1 MSKYTYENTANASAS
16 SLNSALT
23 GYASA
28 LGARRTTD
36 SKALESATS
45 WISDRE
51 NYIKKDVKDRLTK
64 DLERDELLRIYSA
77 EKALRPTDKDTWVQ
91 QFRDRN
97 GYGYFLDQ
105 SDVDAQATDLEKRER
120 ADYKYRFEKDM
131 KGISDA
137 DILRNSNDA
146 IFGKLGRNG
155 IYNRSKEEV
164 DAFGNSIDKRATDAL
179 SPMLNEAVDKI
190 SKEQNIDPMDVKNNP
205 VLLDELSAEMQKYMP
220 NRTIDKASMGNTIQD
235 YYSDAATKLRADK
248 EATNIANINTEL
260 DNLIRANK
268 YNPNVDYKTVKDK
281 ISSSSLS
288 NQEKDAKIS
297 ELDKY
302 YTKSQYSV
310 VSKYLDKALQNSD
323 LSPAVVANLVP
334 ILTSKNTVL
343 NNKLRELDIPQ
354 TVIDSVGTS
363 VLSDFLSKKRDIT
376 VSKLDK
382 DIGADNAKLSSNILN
397 SSNFINVKENTQ
409 LAEVLTSDL
418 KPMEQ
423 KTTAEA
429 KLLNKIDGSDLQG
442 IRNEVE
448 NWASRISKTSG
459 INSDI
464 LSTLAY
470 NYISNLD
477 NKTLE
482 KVKTGGYTKFLENIN
497 KTVTYNNNNTYIK
510 NIINNNKSK
519 KDVNSYQ
526 LTKDIKQ

>member
-1 MSKYTYENTANASAS
+1 MSRYTYENTANTY

-23 GYASA
+23 GYAGA
-28 LGARRTTD
+28 LASKRATEN
-36 SKALESATS
+36 KALDSATS
-45 WISDRE
+45 WLSDRE
-51 NYIKKDVKDRLTK
+51 TYIKNDVKDRLKK

-105 SDVDAQATDLEKRER
+105 SDVDAQANALETRER
-120 ADYKYRFEKDM
+120 ADYKTRFEKDM

-146 IFGKLGRNG
+146 IFGQLGKNG

-179 SPMLNEAVDKI
+179 GPMLNEAVDKI

-235 YYSDAATKLRADK
+235 YYSDAATKLRANK

-268 YNPNVDYKTVKDK
+268 DNPNVDYQNVKDR

-302 YTKSQYSV
+302 YVKSQFDV
-310 VSKYLDKALQNSD
+310 ISKHLDKALQNSD
-323 LSPAVVANLVP
+323 LSPTVVANLVP
-334 ILTSKNTVL
+334 ILTSKNNVL
-343 NNKLRELDIPQ
+343 NNKFRELGIDQ
-354 TVIDSVGTS
+354 TVIDSVGTT
-363 VLSDFLSKKRDIT
+363 VLSNFLSKKKDIT

-382 DIGADNAKLSSNILN
+382 DIGADNAKLASNMLN

-409 LAEVLTSDL
+409 LGEVLTSDL

-429 KLLNKIDGSDLQG
+429 KLLNKIDGSDLNG
-442 IRNEVE
+442 IKTDVE
-448 NWASRISKTSG
+448 NWASKTSKISG
-459 INSDI
+459 IDKDI

-477 NKTLE
+477 TEALN
-482 KVKTGGYTKFLENIN
+482 KVKSGGYNNFLKNIGD
-497 KTVTYNNNNTYIK
+497 TVNYNNNNTYIK
-510 NIINNNKSK
+510 NIINNNKNK
-519 KDVNSYQ
+519 RDVNSYQ

>member
-1 MSKYTYENTANASAS
+1 MSRYTYENTANAG

-23 GYASA
+23 RYASA
-28 LGARRTTD
+28 LGAKRTTE
-36 SKALESATS
+36 SKALEDATS
-45 WISDRE
+45 WLSGRE
-51 NYIKKDVKDRLTK
+51 TYIKNDVKDRLKK

-77 EKALRPTDKDTWVQ
+77 EKDLRPTDKDTWVQ

-97 GYGYFLDQ
+97 GYDYFLDQ
-105 SDVDAQATDLEKRER
+105 SDVDAQATALENRER
-120 ADYKYRFEKDM
+120 ADYKTRFEKDM

-164 DAFGNSIDKRATDAL
+164 DAFGNSIDKRAADAL
-179 SPMLNEAVDKI
+179 GPMLNEAVDKI

-220 NRTIDKASMGNTIQD
+220 NRTIDKASIGNTIQD
-235 YYSDAATKLRADK
+235 YYSDAATKLRANK
-248 EATNIANINTEL
+248 EATNKANINTEL

-268 YNPNVDYKTVKDK
+268 DNPNVDYQNVKDR

-288 NQEKDAKIS
+288 NQEKDTKIS
-297 ELDKY
+297 ELDKNY
-302 YTKSQYSV
+302 VKSQYDV
-310 VSKYLDKALQNSD
+310 ISKHLDKALQNSD
-323 LSPAVVANLVP
+323 LSPTVVANLVP
-334 ILTSKNTVL
+334 ILTSKNNVL
-343 NNKLRELDIPQ
+343 NNKLRELGIKQ
-354 TVIDSVGTS
+354 TDIDSVGTA
-363 VLSDFLSKKRDIT
+363 VLSDFLSKKKDIT

-382 DIGADNAKLSSNILN
+382 DIGADNSKLASNIAN
-397 SSNFINVKENTQ
+397 SSDFINVNENTQ

-418 KPMEQ
+418 SPMEQ
-423 KTTAEA
+423 KNTAEA
-429 KLLNKIDGSDLQG
+429 KLINKMDNSDLQG
-442 IRNEVE
+442 IKTDVE
-448 NWASRISKTSG
+448 DWASKTSKISG
-459 INSDI
+459 INRDI

-477 NKTLE
+477 AKALDKIKDGDYNS
-482 KVKTGGYTKFLENIN
+482 FLNNIG
-497 KTVTYNNNNTYIK
+497 KTVTYNNNSTYIK

-519 KDVNSYQ
+519 RDVNSYQ

>member
-1 MSKYTYENTANASAS
+1 MSRYTYENTANAG

-23 GYASA
+23 SYANA
-28 LGARRTTD
+28 LGAKRVLD
-36 SKALESATS
+36 SKALDSATS

-51 NYIKKDVKDRLTK
+51 TYIKNDVKDRLKK

-77 EKALRPTDKDTWVQ
+77 EKDLRPTDKDTWVQ

-105 SDVDAQATDLEKRER
+105 SDVDAQANALETRER
-120 ADYKYRFEKDM
+120 ADYKTRFEKDM
-131 KGISDA
+131 QGISDA

-146 IFGKLGRNG
+146 IFGQLGKNG

-164 DAFGNSIDKRATDAL
+164 DAFRNSIDKRATDAL
-179 SPMLNEAVDKI
+179 SPMLNEAVDKVA
-190 SKEQNIDPMDVKNNP
+190 KEQNIDPMDVKDNP

-220 NRTIDKASMGNTIQD
+220 NRTIDKASIGSKIQD
-235 YYSDAATKLRADK
+235 YYSDAATKLRASK

-268 YNPNVDYKTVKDK
+268 DNPNVDYKSVKDR

-302 YTKSQYSV
+302 YVKSQYSV
-310 VSKYLDKALQNSD
+310 IAKHLDKALQNSD
-323 LSPAVVANLVP
+323 LSPTVVASLVP
-334 ILTSKNTVL
+334 ILTSKNNAL
-343 NNKLRELDIPQ
+343 NSNLRDLGIDQ
-354 TVIDSVGTS
+354 AVIDNVGNTI
-363 VLSDFLSKKRDIT
+363 LKDFLSKKKDIT

-382 DIGADNAKLSSNILN
+382 DIGADNAKLASNIST
-397 SSNFINVKENTQ
+397 SSNFINVNKNTQ

-423 KTTAEA
+423 RTTAEA
-429 KLLNKIDGSDLQG
+429 KLINKISGSDLDG
-442 IRNEVE
+442 IKTDVD
-448 NWASRISKTSG
+448 NWASKTSKISG
-459 INSDI
+459 IDKDI

-470 NYISNLD
+470 NYIGNLD
-477 NKTLE
+477 NKALD
-482 KVKTGGYTKFLENIN
+482 KVKGGEYNNFLKNIGD
-497 KTVTYNNNNTYIK
+497 TVMYNNNNTHIK
-510 NIINNNKSK
+510 NIINNNKNK
-519 KDVNSYQ
+519 RDVNSYQ
-526 LTKDIKQ
+526 LTKDTNQ

>member
-1 MSKYTYENTANASAS
+1 MSRYTYENTANAG

-28 LGARRTTD
+28 LGNRRTTD

-45 WISDRE
+45 WLSDRE
-51 NYIKKDVKDRLTK
+51 NYIKKDVKDRLKK

-105 SDVDAQATDLEKRER
+105 SDVDAQATDLEKREI
-120 ADYKYRFEKDM
+120 ADYKTRFEKDM

-155 IYNRSKEEV
+155 IYNRSKEEI
-164 DAFGNSIDKRATDAL
+164 DALGTSIDKRATNAL
-179 SPMLNEAVDKI
+179 GPMLNEAVDKI

-220 NRTIDKASMGNTIQD
+220 NRTIDKASIGNTIQD

-268 YNPNVDYKTVKDK
+268 DNPNVDYQNVKDR

-297 ELDKY
+297 ELDKHY
-302 YTKSQYSV
+302 VKSQYDV
-310 VSKYLDKALQNSD
+310 VSKHLDKALQNSD
-323 LSPAVVANLVP
+323 LSPTVVASLVP
-334 ILTSKNTVL
+334 ILTSKNTAL
-343 NNKLRELDIPQ
+343 NNKLRELGIEQ
-354 TVIDSVGTS
+354 TTIDSVGTE
-363 VLSDFLSKKRDIT
+363 VLSNFLSKKKDIT

-382 DIGADNAKLSSNILN
+382 DIGADNSKLSNNIAN
-397 SSNFINVKENTQ
+397 SSDFINVNKNTQ
-409 LAEVLTSDL
+409 LAEVLTSDVN
-418 KPMEQ
+418 PMEQ
-423 KTTAEA
+423 KNTAEA
-429 KLLNKIDGSDLQG
+429 KLINKMDESDLRG
-442 IRNEVE
+442 IKTDVE
-448 NWASRISKTSG
+448 NWASKTSKTSG
-459 INSDI
+459 IDRDI

-477 NKTLE
+477 NKALE
-482 KVKTGGYTKFLENIN
+482 KVKDGGYNHFLENIR
-497 KTVTYNNNNTYIK
+497 KTVTFNNNSTYIK
-510 NIINNNKSK
+510 NIINNNKNK
-519 KDVNSYQ
+519 RDVNSYQ

>member
-1 MSKYTYENTANASAS
+1 MSRYTYENTANAG

-23 GYASA
+23 TYASA
-28 LGARRTTD
+28 LGAKRTTEN
-36 SKALESATS
+36 KALDSATS
-45 WISDRE
+45 WLSDRE
-51 NYIKKDVKDRLTK
+51 TYIKNDVKDRLKK

-105 SDVDAQATDLEKRER
+105 SDVDAQANALETRER
-120 ADYKYRFEKDM
+120 ADYKTRFEKDM

-146 IFGKLGRNG
+146 IFGQLGRNG

-179 SPMLNEAVDKI
+179 GPMLNEAVDKI

-235 YYSDAATKLRADK
+235 YYSDAATKLRANK

-268 YNPNVDYKTVKDK
+268 DNPNVDYQNVKDK

-288 NQEKDAKIS
+288 NQEKDTKIS

-302 YTKSQYSV
+302 YVKSQYDV
-310 VSKYLDKALQNSD
+310 ISKHLDKALQNRD
-323 LSPAVVANLVP
+323 LSPTVVANLVP

-343 NNKLRELDIPQ
+343 NNKLRGLDIPQ
-354 TVIDSVGTS
+354 TVIDSVGTD
-363 VLSDFLSKKRDIT
+363 VLSNFLSKKKDIT

-397 SSNFINVKENTQ
+397 SSNFINVKENAQ

-429 KLLNKIDGSDLQG
+429 KLLNKIGGSDLQG

-448 NWASRISKTSG
+448 NWASKTSKISG
-459 INSDI
+459 IDKDI

-477 NKTLE
+477 TEALK
-482 KVKTGGYTKFLENIN
+482 KVKSGEYNNFLKNIGD
-497 KTVTYNNNNTYIK
+497 TVTYNNNNTYIK
-510 NIINNNKSK
+510 NIINNNKNK
-519 KDVNSYQ
+519 RDVNSYQ

>member
-1 MSKYTYENTANASAS
+1 MSRYTYENTANAG
-16 SLNSALT
+16 SLNSAIT

-28 LGARRTTD
+28 LNTRRSTD
-36 SKALESATS
+36 NKALESATS
-45 WISDRE
+45 WISGRE
-51 NYIKKDVKDRLTK
+51 NYIKNDVKDRLKK

-77 EKALRPTDKDTWVQ
+77 EKALRPTDKDAWVQ

-120 ADYKYRFEKDM
+120 ADYKSRFEKDM

-146 IFGKLGRNG
+146 IFGQLGRNG

-164 DAFGNSIDKRATDAL
+164 DALGTSIDKRATNAL
-179 SPMLNEAVDKI
+179 GPMLNEAVDKI

-220 NRTIDKASMGNTIQD
+220 NRAIDKASIGNTIQD

-268 YNPNVDYKTVKDK
+268 DNPNVDYQNVKDK

-288 NQEKDAKIS
+288 NQEKDSKIS

-302 YTKSQYSV
+302 YVKSQYDV
-310 VSKYLDKALQNSD
+310 ISKYLDKSLQNSD
-323 LSPAVVANLVP
+323 LSPTVVANLVP
-334 ILTSKNTVL
+334 ILTSKNNVL
-343 NNKLRELDIPQ
+343 NNKLRELGIPQ
-354 TVIDSVGTS
+354 TVIDSVGTD
-363 VLSDFLSKKRDIT
+363 VLSNFLSKKKDIT

-382 DIGADNAKLSSNILN
+382 DIGADNSKLASNIAN
-397 SSNFINVKENTQ
+397 SSDFIHVNKNTQ
-409 LAEVLTSDL
+409 LAEVLTSDVN
-418 KPMEQ
+418 PMEQ
-423 KTTAEA
+423 KNTAES
-429 KLLNKIDGSDLQG
+429 KLILRVDNSDLQG
-442 IRNEVE
+442 IRNNVE
-448 NWASRISKTSG
+448 NWASKTSKSSG

-482 KVKTGGYTKFLENIN
+482 KVKTGEYNHFLENIG
-497 KTVTYNNNNTYIK
+497 KTVTYNNNSTYIK

>member
-1 MSKYTYENTANASAS
+1 MSRYTYENTANAG

-23 GYASA
+23 SYAGA
-28 LGARRTTD
+28 LASKRATEN
-36 SKALESATS
+36 KALDSATS
-45 WISDRE
+45 WLSDRE
-51 NYIKKDVKDRLTK
+51 TYIKNDVKDRLKK

-105 SDVDAQATDLEKRER
+105 SDVDAQANALETRER
-120 ADYKYRFEKDM
+120 ADYKTRFEKDM

-146 IFGKLGRNG
+146 IFGQLGKNG

-164 DAFGNSIDKRATDAL
+164 DAFGNSIDKRAADAL
-179 SPMLNEAVDKI
+179 GPMLNEAVDKI

-268 YNPNVDYKTVKDK
+268 DNPNVDYQNVKDR

-302 YTKSQYSV
+302 YVKSQFDV
-310 VSKYLDKALQNSD
+310 ISKHLDKSLQNSD
-323 LSPAVVANLVP
+323 LSPTVVANLVP
-334 ILTSKNTVL
+334 ILTSKNNAL
-343 NNKLRELDIPQ
+343 NNKFRELGIDQ
-354 TVIDSVGTS
+354 TVIDSVGTT
-363 VLSDFLSKKRDIT
+363 VLSNFFSKKKDIT

-382 DIGADNAKLSSNILN
+382 DIGADNSKLASNILN
-397 SSNFINVKENTQ
+397 SSNFINVKENAQ
-409 LAEVLTSDL
+409 LGEVLTSDL

-429 KLLNKIDGSDLQG
+429 KLLNKIDGSDLNG
-442 IRNEVE
+442 IKADVE
-448 NWASRISKTSG
+448 NWASKTSKISG
-459 INSDI
+459 IDKDI

-477 NKTLE
+477 TEALK
-482 KVKTGGYTKFLENIN
+482 KVKSGEYNNFLKNIGD
-497 KTVTYNNNNTYIK
+497 TVNYNNNNTYIK
-510 NIINNNKSK
+510 NIINNNKNK
-519 KDVNSYQ
+519 RDVNSYQ

>member
-1 MSKYTYENTANASAS
+1 MSRYTYENTANAG

-28 LGARRTTD
+28 LGNRRTTD

-45 WISDRE
+45 WLSDRE
-51 NYIKKDVKDRLTK
+51 NYIKKDVKDRLKK

-105 SDVDAQATDLEKRER
+105 SDVDAQATDLEKREI
-120 ADYKYRFEKDM
+120 ADYKTRFEKDM

-155 IYNRSKEEV
+155 IYNRSKEEI
-164 DAFGNSIDKRATDAL
+164 DALGTSIDKRATNAL
-179 SPMLNEAVDKI
+179 GPMLNEAVDKI

-220 NRTIDKASMGNTIQD
+220 NRTIDKASIGNTIQD

-268 YNPNVDYKTVKDK
+268 DNPNVDYQNVKDR

-297 ELDKY
+297 ELDKHY
-302 YTKSQYSV
+302 VKSQYDV
-310 VSKYLDKALQNSD
+310 VSKHLDKALQNSD
-323 LSPAVVANLVP
+323 LSPTVVASLVP
-334 ILTSKNTVL
+334 ILTSKNTAL
-343 NNKLRELDIPQ
+343 NNKLRELGIEQ
-354 TVIDSVGTS
+354 TTIDSVGTE
-363 VLSDFLSKKRDIT
+363 VLSNFLSKKKDIT

-382 DIGADNAKLSSNILN
+382 DIGADNSKLASNIAN
-397 SSNFINVKENTQ
+397 SSDFIHVNKNTQ
-409 LAEVLTSDL
+409 LAEVLTSDVN
-418 KPMEQ
+418 PMEQ
-423 KTTAEA
+423 KNTAEA
-429 KLLNKIDGSDLQG
+429 KLINKMDESDLRG
-442 IRNEVE
+442 IKTDVE
-448 NWASRISKTSG
+448 NWASKTSKTSG
-459 INSDI
+459 IDRDI

-477 NKTLE
+477 NKALE
-482 KVKTGGYTKFLENIN
+482 KVKDGGYNNFLVNIG
-497 KTVTYNNNNTYIK
+497 KTVMFNNNSTYIK
-510 NIINNNKSK
+510 NIINNNKNK
-519 KDVNSYQ
+519 RDVNSYQ

>member
-1 MSKYTYENTANASAS
+1 MSRYTYENTANAG

-28 LGARRTTD
+28 LNARRTLD

-51 NYIKKDVKDRLTK
+51 NYIKKDVADRLKK

-77 EKALRPTDKDTWVQ
+77 EKDLRPTDKDTWVQ

-105 SDVDAQATDLEKRER
+105 SDVDTQATALENRER
-120 ADYKYRFEKDM
+120 ADYKTRFEKDM

-146 IFGKLGRNG
+146 IFGKLGKNG

-164 DAFGNSIDKRATDAL
+164 DALGNSIDKKATDAL
-179 SPMLNEAVDKI
+179 GPMLNEAVDKI
-190 SKEQNIDPMDVKNNP
+190 SKEQNIDPMDVKDNP

-220 NRTIDKASMGNTIQD
+220 NRTIDKSSIGSTIQD
-235 YYSDAATKLRADK
+235 YYSDTATKLRTNK
-248 EATNIANINTEL
+248 EATNKANINTEL
-260 DNLIRANK
+260 DNIIRANR
-268 YNPNVDYKTVKDK
+268 YNPNVDYQNVKDS

-297 ELDKY
+297 ELNNY
-302 YTKSQYSV
+302 YVKSQFGV
-310 VSKYLDKALQNSD
+310 ISKHLDKALQNSD
-323 LSPAVVANLVP
+323 LSPTVVANLVP
-334 ILTSKNTVL
+334 ILTSKNNVL
-343 NNKLRELDIPQ
+343 NNKLRELGIDQ
-354 TVIDSVGTS
+354 TVIDSVGTD
-363 VLSDFLSKKRDIT
+363 VLSNFLSKKKDIT

-382 DIGADNAKLSSNILN
+382 DIGADNSKLASNIAN
-397 SSNFINVKENTQ
+397 SSNFINVNKNTQ
-409 LAEVLTSDL
+409 LAEVLTSDV

-423 KTTAEA
+423 KNTAEA
-429 KLLNKIDGSDLQG
+429 KLINRMDNSELRG
-442 IRNEVE
+442 IKNDVE
-448 NWASRISKTSG
+448 NWASRTNKTSG
-459 INSDI
+459 IDSDI

-477 NKTLE
+477 KKALD
-482 KVKTGGYTKFLENIN
+482 KVKSGEYNNFLENIG
-497 KTVTYNNNNTYIK
+497 KTVTFNNNSTYIK
-510 NIINNNKSK
+510 NIINNNKNK
-519 KDVNSYQ
+519 RDVNSYQ